1 MEWASTLGQMV
12 EATWVNTK
20 TIRNMDMES
29 INGLTEDCTLVNGNE
44 ENNMDSVS
52 TEPQKLHLNM
62 VYGKREN
69 VLNGL
74 TKRLS
79 MKLIVERKTLDAFS
93 RNKRIKLHLFTLVL
107 KSPTISIIS
116 YIKSH
121 SGLRSLLITLSSERA
136 A

>member
-121 SGLRSLLITLSSERA
+121 SGLRSLLITLSSEEA

>member
-20 TIRNMDMES
+20 MIRNMDMES

-121 SGLRSLLITLSSERA
+121 SGLRSLLITLSSEEA